1 MQGGR
6 ASREFRV
13 SRCLCGRVA
22 LPLSIVCGAVP
33 FGVFPSEYPEFMLS
47 CTAGPE
53 LRAIESARTFRRSPL
68 LRVCGSRYIRITAHR
83 DADRRPGCKKG
94 LGPLISIRKRMPEMR
109 GGGSLSSMWRGAWPP
124 AVWNGDCRCRE
135 VLTAGISIY
144 IISPGCSR
152 RPGRRLQIRPYPE
165 SPPLQRGRCRYPVKP
180 ALRKS
185 GRSVIIEEPYNKYL
199 YGAIPSDFAVR
210 QRESVRRDGFLDGA
224 GVRSARSGTVRGLS
238 CAILPERCGG

>member
-1 MQGGR
+1 MQGGH
-6 ASREFRV
+6 ASRELRV
-13 SRCLCGRVA
+13 SRCLCGRFA
-22 LPLSIVCGAVP
+22 PLSIVCGAVP

-53 LRAIESARTFRRSPL
+53 LRAIESVRTFRRSPL
-68 LRVCGSRYIRITAHR
+68 LRVCGFRYIRITAHR

-109 GGGSLSSMWRGAWPP
+109 GGGSLSSMRRGAWPP

-135 VLTAGISIY
+135 VLTAGIPIY
-144 IISPGCSR
+144 IALHFA
-152 RPGRRLQIRPYPE
+152 RLFPPPRTPFAN
-165 SPPLQRGRCRYPVKP
+165 PPLSRIPSSAKGRCRYPVKP

-199 YGAIPSDFAVR
+199 YGRCHTFRFCRSAAR
-210 QRESVRRDGFLDGA
+210 NFLWEQGA
-224 GVRSARSGTVRGLS
+224 GVTVPVT
-238 CAILPERCGG
+238 PECNAV